1 MLGEAKRLAS
11 LMVLES
17 LKIDALGVSWEA
29 FWESLGAL
37 TGLFGDL
44 LGALGNLLEAS
55 WSPLEVSWSPLRG
68 FW

>member
-29 FWESLGAL
+29 FLSFWELYKTTKWILCHYAFIS
-37 TGLFGDL
+37 
-44 LGALGNLLEAS
+44 
-55 WSPLEVSWSPLRG
+55 
-68 FW
+68 